1 MKTLYVIPLLFLSA
15 CSTTKTPKLSLRP
28 QEPTFPTA
36 EPGLRYPELIG
47 AYHLGRY
54 VDPSNALH
62 EQHTVYRVET
72 SSRWNFHPGPHQA
85 DVATPPPSPR
95 GAAYST
101 PPATDEIIA
110 ELNRQKQVTES
121 VTAEAKK
128 LTNSIQQFGQAL
140 VELRASVQQNRQLR
154 EQLADAMKRIEA
166 LEGELKK
173 HQPIPTDALPDPK
186 TETEQ

>member
-28 QEPTFPTA
+28 QELASPIDEAGT
-36 EPGLRYPELIG
+36 RYPELIG

-54 VDPSNALH
+54 VDPANALH
-62 EQHTVYRVET
+62 EQHSVYRVEAG
-72 SSRWNFHPGPHQA
+72 SRWNFHPGPHQA
-85 DVATPPPSPR
+85 EAATLPTFSR
-95 GAAYST
+95 DAAFST

-128 LTNSIQQFGQAL
+128 
-140 VELRASVQQNRQLR
+140 
-154 EQLADAMKRIEA
+154 
-166 LEGELKK
+166 
-173 HQPIPTDALPDPK
+173 
-186 TETEQ
+186 